1 MLQTHHLTP
10 SILFSHRFN
19 FHLFSIPV
27 YVGKPPSY
35 LHTSPLTV
43 SHRSRVGG
51 CWSTSLAAA
60 LNKEGWE
67 MVEGS
72 WAWNFPQNL
81 KVPKSPL
88 KKWWQHQKISWNKHR
103 CQISRTWTFSSAS
116 CGCFCLAGTP
126 NKKNVTWNHPKA
138 NCLPT
143 TLVFLLGCFPKV
155 FSQNKHPKKHPKN
168 HHSST
173 NLTIC
178 FPQVVTF
185 RSTSSWGFRT
195 IQDFTSEGDIK
206 SYFRSCPDELKVVV
220 S

>member
-88 KKWWQHQKISWNKHR
+88 KKWWQHQKISWNKHGR
-103 CQISRTWTFSSAS
+103 CQVSRAWTFFFS
-116 CGCFCLAGTP
+116 FL
-126 NKKNVTWNHPKA
+126 W
-138 NCLPT
+138 
-143 TLVFLLGCFPKV
+143 VFLFGRDTK
-155 FSQNKHPKKHPKN
+155 QKKRHLESSKSELSSN
-168 HHSST
+168 HSG
-173 NLTIC
+173 
-178 FPQVVTF
+178 V
-185 RSTSSWGFRT
+185 SSWLFSKGFLP
-195 IQDFTSEGDIK
+195 K
-206 SYFRSCPDELKVVV
+206 
-220 S
+220 